1 VLRRSF
7 PYMEALTVVLIWAT
21 TAPLIKILLK
31 DLSPLEIAGF
41 RYVSAFL
48 LFLPFLLFFSR
59 GILQVLRAQDWLRLC
74 IMGFVGFAIGSVA
87 MFKGLEKL
95 DATTSAFL
103 LNGIPILTVLLG
115 AAFLK
120 ERPASLQWLGL
131 VIALAGGLV
140 FFGTSVGLDDFYSIA
155 LTLIGVLAYTI
166 NGLIGRS
173 IAREKKV
180 DSLTLAALPMGIG
193 GFAILFISPVQAFP
207 PRSTWGILLWLIVPS
222 SMLAFLLWNH
232 ARQKLKAFEMSITVN
247 LMPIGTALIAPLL
260 IGETIPER
268 AWAGMLVTLV
278 GVLLVGLTGERAS
291 ENMIRERPS

>member
-1 VLRRSF
+1 MLRWSF
-7 PYMEALTVVLIWAT
+7 PYVEALTVVLIWAVSP
-21 TAPLIKILLK
+21 PLIKILLE
-31 DLSPLEIAGF
+31 DLSPFDIASL
-41 RYVSAFL
+41 RYIFAFL
-48 LFLPFLLFFSR
+48 LFLPLLFFFSR
-59 GILQVLRAQDWLRLC
+59 RNLRVLNPKDWLRLC
-74 IMGFVGFAIGSVA
+74 IMGFAGFAIGSVA

-180 DSLTLAALPMGIG
+180 DSLTLATLPMGIG

-260 IGETIPER
+260 IGEMIPGR
-268 AWAGMLVTLV
+268 A
-278 GVLLVGLTGERAS
+278 
-291 ENMIRERPS
+291 